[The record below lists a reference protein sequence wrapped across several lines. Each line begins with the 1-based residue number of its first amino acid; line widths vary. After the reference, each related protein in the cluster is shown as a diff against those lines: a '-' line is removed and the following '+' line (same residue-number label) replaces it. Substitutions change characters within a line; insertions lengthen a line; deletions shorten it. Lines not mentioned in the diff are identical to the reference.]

1 MPHSTNLQHSVN
13 HIGNVRNDLE
23 IEWNAFPYGRISC
36 MSFDRRGRFCALY
49 SEKHSL
55 LLCDTQ
61 TLLIPQVTLPLPKI
75 VSLEL
80 LHCSGLAWSY
90 DANFILG
97 NFYRKIGSSGYTN
110 NYKRKSG
117 TETYILSSYL
127 VLWDVKTQKI
137 VHESKVPFTV
147 SNMMSLQVPYLDN
160 GSQKFSNYFLL
171 STIYT
176 EAHHFHPYMFYNVD
190 SQSFHPVVESFT
202 VSPTASAILHW
213 KLREQQIPLAD
224 ICTLGSYENL
234 RRLKE
239 MNRLA
244 SSSSQDSPNLFLAK
258 QFMLFPANSSPVT
271 SSYNLSVIY
280 NHHQSK
286 SSYCI
291 CMLRFHPVLERSPT
305 GEWQLKIAEFENV
318 SQYLL
323 TDILAPST
331 QQQINNPGM
340 PMKSKYI
347 SAIEFSSDYSQF
359 FVYTEGVNLIVFS
372 NPKNSPVGRS
382 SMIQKIA
389 EFAFDSRLFTYNG
402 IHFLNT
408 DVNQR
413 RYGVTVDPSSSASHN
428 VLVMNCYHKIQNH
441 SQLLIWNYSLDLID
455 EQNSA
460 FYNPTSHQLQETV
473 SASTKSS
480 RGGYRGKRQENSNN
494 NNINNT
500 NDGVSKSIM
509 RHSFAQIFQKILIQP
524 LETIHENHSNW
535 NENRVQMI
543 FGLDT
548 AQRLWSCSQFF
559 FSNFAGSMFPIG
571 YRIIDQIQTYIE
583 KEDEMDH
590 VVVVRASEEKINLLE
605 EPPQHEAKMEICT
618 ESSSIVLVSDSLPV
632 SFKISTFPRVTGGD
646 PYLVQLPSDITVF
659 LSDLTSSSVA
669 TNKLDEPLDEME
681 VDEDDFDAE
690 VDEEGMIGE
699 ENIENSNL
707 NKPKKNKKSSQNH
720 STFPALLN
728 YYLPPPN
735 RVATGDFQNK
745 INREKQIHSS
755 IQQLNENPI
764 YVAVKFNQ
772 VKEEAVK
779 NLVKGTIGSI
789 RKKRTIEEKRQI
801 RQQNKAQVLNSL
813 LKDYNENLNKLSQD
827 KKLKSEIRS
836 LLGEM
841 VLECEKRFFVQNKP
855 IRLEEL
861 KTVSE
866 KFGIKEQKLPIHSD
880 ERLYPLKPDD
890 SIIIP
895 PMENSVQEESLD
907 EMPLEGTA
915 EQTEE
920 VEDSSE
926 RNEMEENEGERDA
939 METESFPEDHSSPV
953 QEAFDPTRNLLEEAD
968 SRSIVQSIVSK
979 IVDQIPPFSAHD
991 GIDRE

>member
-1 MPHSTNLQHSVN
+1 MPHSTNLQHSAN

-36 MSFDRRGRFCALY
+36 MSFDRRGRFCVLY

-61 TLLIPQVTLPLPKI
+61 TLLIPQATLPLPKI
-75 VSLEL
+75 VSQEL

-97 NFYRKIGSSGYTN
+97 NFYRKIGSSSLMHN
-110 NYKRKSG
+110 QKRKFG

-127 VLWDVKTQKI
+127 ILWDVKTQQI
-137 VHESKVPFTV
+137 IHESKVPFTV

-160 GSQKFSNYFLL
+160 GSRKLSNYFLL

-176 EAHHFHPYMFYNVD
+176 ESHHFHPYMFYNIE
-190 SQSFHPVVESFT
+190 SQSFQPVVESLT
-202 VSPTASAILHW
+202 VSPNTPATLHW
-213 KLREQQIPLAD
+213 KLTEQPIPLTY

-239 MNRLA
+239 MNRL
-244 SSSSQDSPNLFLAK
+244 SSSSQDGPNVFLAK

-286 SSYCI
+286 SSYCL
-291 CMLRFHPVLERSPT
+291 CMLRFHPVLERSQT
-305 GEWQLKIAEFENV
+305 GELQLKIADFENV
-318 SQYLL
+318 SQYVL
-323 TDILAPST
+323 TDILAPSS
-331 QQQINNPGM
+331 QQINNPGM
-340 PMKSKYI
+340 PVKSKYI
-347 SAIEFSSDYSQF
+347 SAIEFNSDYSQF
-359 FVYTEGVNLIVFS
+359 FVYSEGVNLIVFS
-372 NPKNSPVGRS
+372 TPKNLQDGRT

-413 RYGVTVDPSSSASHN
+413 RYGVTVDPLSSASHN

-455 EQNSA
+455 EQNSSG
-460 FYNPTSHQLQETV
+460 YNPISHQLQETV

-494 NNINNT
+494 NSVNEL
-500 NDGVSKSIM
+500 GSKSIM

-543 FGLDT
+543 FALDT

-590 VVVVRASEEKINLLE
+590 VVVRASEEKINLLE
-605 EPPQHEAKMEICT
+605 ELPQHERKMEIST
-618 ESSSIVLVSDSLPV
+618 ESLSIVPVPDSLPV
-632 SFKISTFPRVTGGD
+632 SFNISKFPRATGGD

-659 LSDLTSSSVA
+659 LSDLSSSSA
-669 TNKLDEPLDEME
+669 STNKLDEPLDEME
-681 VDEDDFDAE
+681 VDEDDFDVEA
-690 VDEEGMIGE
+690 DEEMIGE
-699 ENIENSNL
+699 ENMENSNL

-827 KKLKSEIRS
+827 KKLKAEIRS

-855 IRLEEL
+855 IQLQEL

-880 ERLYPLKPDD
+880 ERLHPLKPDD

-895 PMENSVQEESLD
+895 PLENSVQEDSGSTVGLGEKA
-907 EMPLEGTA
+907 LEETE

-926 RNEMEENEGERDA
+926 RKEIEEDEMEA
-939 METESFPEDHSSPV
+939 ESFLEDHSSPV
-953 QEAFDPTRNLLEEAD
+953 QEAFDPTGNLLEETE

-979 IVDQIPPFSAHD
+979 IVGQIPPFSAHD